1 MSEDAATARPA
12 IRDYDDLRAAIAARR
27 RELGLSQLET
37 DHRAG
42 TQDGYV
48 GKIECGDRCLGDM
61 SLQAILGA
69 LRLELLVRAYDP
81 PANCTCRRS
90 A

>member
-1 MSEDAATARPA
+1 MSERVATFRPA

-42 TQDGYV
+42 THDGYV

-69 LRLELLVRAYDP
+69 LGIELVVRTYDP
-81 PANCTCRRS
+81 GAKPA
-90 A
+90 